1 MHEIKLSSEQLSLM
15 SMFNGMTGATAR
27 DCVVD
32 EKQNRLIFVVAKG
45 QMGLAIGKDGISVK
59 KIERAVRKTV
69 EVVEEWSD
77 ESELM
82 KNALGPRYVQEVRV
96 SDRLDGTKGI
106 VVIVD
111 PKKKGAVLGMG
122 GRNAEKVRLLAKRY
136 FEINKVQIV
145 SSTEP
150 ILL

>member
-1 MHEIKLSSEQLSLM
+1 MPEIKLSSEQLSLM

-45 QMGLAIGKDGISVK
+45 QMGLAIGKDGASVK
-59 KIERAVRKTV
+59 KIERAVRRPV
-69 EVVEEWSD
+69 EVVEEWFD
-77 ESELM
+77 DVSELV

-96 SDRLDGTKGI
+96 SDRLDGTKG
-106 VVIVD
+106 VVVVVD
-111 PKKKGAVLGMG
+111 PKKKGAAVGMG

-136 FEINKVQIV
+136 FEINSVQIV
-145 SSTEP
+145 SS
-150 ILL
+150 L